1 MGSNEK
7 RNMSNILPTILII
20 ENDPA
25 TLYLY
30 CRELSRDYT
39 VISCSEK
46 NEALETVGNHK
57 LDALVLEPVAWNG
70 QGWELLD
77 NILVLPTDIRSFP
90 VVVCS
95 VQDERKR
102 GLEMGAAA
110 FLVKPVSP
118 VQLLET
124 LHHVIG
130 RTEIIE

>member
-1 MGSNEK
+1 M
-7 RNMSNILPTILII
+7 
-20 ENDPA
+20 
-25 TLYLY
+25 
-30 CRELSRDYT
+30 
-39 VISCSEK
+39 ISCSEK
-46 NEALETVGNHK
+46 NEALETIGSHELN
-57 LDALVLEPVAWNG
+57 AIVLEPVAWNG

-77 NILVLPTDIRSFP
+77 NILALPSDMRSFP